1 MQWPGSC
8 IPMKRGGNVF
18 PSVRSIKIVLSY
30 KLTIQVPEEIMKNV
44 TSQIPQVKPVPKK
57 LSDYTEEEV
66 QNFPKV
72 FDYPENLLKKWYQFL
87 IWYVYWEYSAH
98 SAQSSPVSKC
108 GWRKKGVPLLDLPSL
123 RLWARTCNSNIV
135 RLSVNHNY
143 KDDNCFVCCHP
154 LDQSLVFMQWSWG
167 IIAFIHFWR
176 ASLLLYIVLRS
187 FGVCPRKNFGDPPP
201 TPPQNLT
208 KVPRVRKSPL
218 TQNNRYSSQRVA
230 IKVQYWLLSIFFGRG
245 GISLVYSG
253 NMPSFE
259 CFVEILVVAWVEYI
273 AWVVMNLIVYVWAI
287 LRDRCAMA
295 EWIPALHLHWPM
307 IT

>member
-87 IWYVYWEYSAH
+87 IWYVYWKYSAH

-154 LDQSLVFMQWSWG
+154 LVFMQWSWG
-167 IIAFIHFWR
+167 INAFIHFWR
-176 ASLLLYIVLRS
+176 ASLLLYIICFSWGLLGSVLEKTL
-187 FGVCPRKNFGDPPP
+187 GTPLQPPLKIW
-201 TPPQNLT
+201 Q
-208 KVPRVRKSPL
+208 KSP
-218 TQNNRYSSQRVA
+218 
-230 IKVQYWLLSIFFGRG
+230 G
-245 GISLVYSG
+245 
-253 NMPSFE
+253 
-259 CFVEILVVAWVEYI
+259 FVRA
-273 AWVVMNLIVYVWAI
+273 
-287 LRDRCAMA
+287 
-295 EWIPALHLHWPM
+295 P
-307 IT
+307 